1 MTRKEGIMG
10 KEVNRELLH
19 SLFRLKSTLNT
30 EFVKGASSV
39 VKDISLPEYVLMKE
53 IAENRG
59 DLTAIGEYL
68 SVSKSAVSQ
77 MLSSLEKKGYLTRRI
92 NVRNRRNIVVRL
104 TRAGRVALRKQSD
117 EFDERYE
124 NIVKDLDEGEVNK
137 IIEIINRL
145 QCAISDEAAPEL

>member
-1 MTRKEGIMG
+1 
-10 KEVNRELLH
+10 
-19 SLFRLKSTLNT
+19 
-30 EFVKGASSV
+30 
-39 VKDISLPEYVLMKE
+39 MKE

-77 MLSSLEKKGYLTRRI
+77 MLSSLEKKGYLTRKI

-104 TRAGRVALRKQSD
+104 THAGRVALRKQSA

-124 NIVKDLDEGEVNK
+124 NIVKDMDESEVNK

-145 QCAISDEAAPEL
+145 QSSIVENESAAEN